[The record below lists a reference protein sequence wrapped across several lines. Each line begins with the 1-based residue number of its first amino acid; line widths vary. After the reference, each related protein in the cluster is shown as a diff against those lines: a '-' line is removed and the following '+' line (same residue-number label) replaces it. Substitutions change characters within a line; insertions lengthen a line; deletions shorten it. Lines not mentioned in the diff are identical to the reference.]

1 MKIFLVFSM
10 MLMFI
15 FSSVKEENTLID
27 AAAADNNALV
37 VCSQTGMQ
45 IRLDNSDM
53 KDYSRNLLKHSGKV
67 LDTKM
72 FAEIITNS
80 VSVDTT
86 GWKDGELKNLL
97 VVQNREEQISKEYM
111 IRKLNITGSK
121 QLRFFLRIISNY
133 NLSGSSERN
142 IFYFSKPVY
151 SNSGKYAVVQWENR
165 HNGSGG
171 GGISLYR
178 LQENQWKEIGLVSSW
193 K

>member
-45 IRLDNSDM
+45 IRLDNSDI

-80 VSVDTT
+80 SSVDTT

-97 VVQNREEQISKEYM
+97 VVQNREEQISK
-111 IRKLNITGSK
+111 
-121 QLRFFLRIISNY
+121 
-133 NLSGSSERN
+133 
-142 IFYFSKPVY
+142 
-151 SNSGKYAVVQWENR
+151 
-165 HNGSGG
+165 
-171 GGISLYR
+171 
-178 LQENQWKEIGLVSSW
+178 
-193 K
+193 

>member
-80 VSVDTT
+80 SSVDTT

>member
-80 VSVDTT
+80 SSVDTT
-86 GWKDGELKNLL
+86 GWKDGELKNSL